1 MIFKELSQ
9 EDKDIIIN
17 EYKDCESREEA
28 QEKLAKYFN
37 VTERTIRKWANKLEI
52 GLMTKNIVSLNK
64 ILIYDI
70 ETTRVKAWVWWSG
83 KQFVSG
89 DSLIDEPKIITIA
102 YKWLGEDDITV
113 LTWDEKLSDKQ
124 LLEKFL
130 KVYNS
135 ADMVIG
141 QNNDRFD
148 NRWVNA
154 RAMKYGLDINT
165 FVRSF
170 DIMRET
176 KRLFRLPSYSMKYIT
191 NYLGIQTKLEHEGIK
206 MWEKIQT
213 GTPEEQKEYL
223 QKMVEY
229 NRQDIVATEDMYLTL
244 RKYMGHKTHF
254 GVLNGQERFTCPNCG
269 GKNVSLDRTTVTPAG
284 TVQRVMKCSDD
295 GVVYKISNKQYMD
308 YLEYKMRESIPLNE
322 R

>member
-9 EDKDIIIN
+9 EDKDIIIK

-52 GLMTKNIVSLNK
+52 GLMTKNIVSPNK

-113 LTWDEKLSDKQ
+113 LTWDEKSSDKQ

-154 RAMKYGLDINT
+154 RAMKYGLDVNT

-269 GKNVSLDRTTVTPAG
+269 GKNVSLDKTTVTPAG

-308 YLEYKMRESIPLNE
+308 YLEYKMMESIPLNE

>member
-9 EDKDIIIN
+9 EDKDIIIK

-52 GLMTKNIVSLNK
+52 GLMTKNIVSPNN

-154 RAMKYGLDINT
+154 RAMKYGLDVNT

>member
-9 EDKDIIIN
+9 EDKDIIIK

-52 GLMTKNIVSLNK
+52 GLMSKNIVSPNK

-113 LTWDEKLSDKQ
+113 LTWDEKLSDEQ

-154 RAMKYGLDINT
+154 RAMKYGLDVNT

-269 GKNVSLDRTTVTPAG
+269 GKNVSLDKTTVTPAG
-284 TVQRVMKCSDD
+284 TVQRVMKCNDD

>member
-9 EDKDIIIN
+9 EDKDIIIK

-52 GLMTKNIVSLNK
+52 GLMTKNIVSPNN

-154 RAMKYGLDINT
+154 RAMKYGLDVNT

-254 GVLNGQERFTCPNCG
+254 GVLNGEERFTCPNCG

>member
-9 EDKDIIIN
+9 EDKDIIIK

-113 LTWDEKLSDKQ
+113 LTWDEKSSDKQ

-154 RAMKYGLDINT
+154 RAMKYGLDVNT

-269 GKNVSLDRTTVTPAG
+269 GKNVSLDKTTVTPAG
-284 TVQRVMKCSDD
+284 TVQRIMKCNDD

-308 YLEYKMRESIPLNE
+308 YLEYKMKESIPLNE

>member
-9 EDKDIIIN
+9 EDKDIIIK

-37 VTERTIRKWANKLEI
+37 VAKRTIRKWANKLEI
-52 GLMTKNIVSLNK
+52 GLMTKNIVSPNK

-113 LTWDEKLSDKQ
+113 LTWDEKSSDKQ

-154 RAMKYGLDINT
+154 RAMKYGLDVNT

-284 TVQRVMKCSDD
+284 TVQRVMKCTDD

>member
-9 EDKDIIIN
+9 EDKDIIIK

-28 QEKLAKYFN
+28 QEKLSKYFN

-52 GLMTKNIVSLNK
+52 GLMTKNIVSPNK

-154 RAMKYGLDINT
+154 RAMKYGLDVNT

-269 GKNVSLDRTTVTPAG
+269 GKNVYLDRTTVTPAG

-295 GVVYKISNKQYMD
+295 SVVYKISNKQYMD

>member
-9 EDKDIIIN
+9 EDKDIIIK

-37 VTERTIRKWANKLEI
+37 VAKRTIRKWANKLEI
-52 GLMTKNIVSLNK
+52 GLMTKNIVSPNK

-154 RAMKYGLDINT
+154 RAMKYGLDVNT

-229 NRQDIVATEDMYLTL
+229 NRQDIVAAEDMYLTL

-284 TVQRVMKCSDD
+284 TVQRVMKCNDD

-308 YLEYKMRESIPLNE
+308 YLEWKTKENIPLNE

>member
-9 EDKDIIIN
+9 EDKDIIIK

-52 GLMTKNIVSLNK
+52 GLMTKNIVSPNK

-154 RAMKYGLDINT
+154 RAMKYGLDVNT

-269 GKNVSLDRTTVTPAG
+269 GKNVSLDKTTVTPAG

-308 YLEYKMRESIPLNE
+308 YLEYKMMESIPLNE

>member
-9 EDKDIIIN
+9 EDKDIIIK

-28 QEKLAKYFN
+28 QEKLSKYFN

-52 GLMTKNIVSLNK
+52 GLMTKNIVSPNK

-154 RAMKYGLDINT
+154 RAMKYGLNVNT

-284 TVQRVMKCSDD
+284 TVQRVMKCTDE

-308 YLEYKMRESIPLNE
+308 YLEYKMRDSIPLNE

>member
-9 EDKDIIIN
+9 EDKDIIIK

-37 VTERTIRKWANKLEI
+37 VAKRTIRKWANKLEI
-52 GLMTKNIVSLNK
+52 GLMTKNIVNLNK

-113 LTWDEKLSDKQ
+113 LTWDEKSSDKQ

-154 RAMKYGLDINT
+154 RAMKYGLDVNT

-269 GKNVSLDRTTVTPAG
+269 GKNVSLDKTTVTPAG
-284 TVQRVMKCSDD
+284 TVQRVMKCNDD

-308 YLEYKMRESIPLNE
+308 YLEYKMMESIPLNE

>member
-9 EDKDIIIN
+9 EDKDIIIK

-52 GLMTKNIVSLNK
+52 GLMTKNIVSPNK

-113 LTWDEKLSDKQ
+113 LTWDEKSSDKQ

-154 RAMKYGLDINT
+154 RAMKYGLDVNT

-269 GKNVSLDRTTVTPAG
+269 GKNVSLDKTTVTPAG
-284 TVQRVMKCSDD
+284 TVQRIMKCNDD

>member
-9 EDKDIIIN
+9 EDKDIIIK

-154 RAMKYGLDINT
+154 RAMKYGLDVNT

-269 GKNVSLDRTTVTPAG
+269 GKNVSLDKTTVTPAG

>member
-9 EDKDIIIN
+9 EDKDIIIK

-52 GLMTKNIVSLNK
+52 GLMTKNIVSPNN

-113 LTWDEKLSDKQ
+113 LTWDEKSSDKQ

-154 RAMKYGLDINT
+154 RAMKYGLDVNT

-269 GKNVSLDRTTVTPAG
+269 GKNVSLDKTTVTPAG
-284 TVQRVMKCSDD
+284 TVQRVMKCSDE
-295 GVVYKISNKQYMD
+295 GVVYKISNKQYMN
-308 YLEYKMRESIPLNE
+308 YLEYKMSESIPLNE

>member
-9 EDKDIIIN
+9 EDKDIIIK

-52 GLMTKNIVSLNK
+52 GLMTKNIVSPNK

-154 RAMKYGLDINT
+154 RAMKYGLDVNT

>member
-9 EDKDIIIN
+9 EDKDIIIK

-52 GLMTKNIVSLNK
+52 GLMTKNIVSPNN

-113 LTWDEKLSDKQ
+113 LTWDEKSSDKQ

-154 RAMKYGLDINT
+154 RAMKYGLDVNT

-269 GKNVSLDRTTVTPAG
+269 GKNVSLDKTTVTPAG

-295 GVVYKISNKQYMD
+295 SVVYKISNKQYMD
-308 YLEYKMRESIPLNE
+308 YLEYKMMESIPLNE

>member
-9 EDKDIIIN
+9 EDKDIIIK

-52 GLMTKNIVSLNK
+52 GLMTKNIVSPNK

-154 RAMKYGLDINT
+154 RAMKYGLDVNT

-254 GVLNGQERFTCPNCG
+254 GVLNGKERFTCPNCG
-269 GKNVSLDRTTVTPAG
+269 SKNVSLDRTTVTPAG
-284 TVQRVMKCSDD
+284 TVQRIMKCTDD